1 MFSLRL
7 INATVRLLKQSVV
20 MALITVSTKKDIS
33 HGYSQMISVK
43 LFTFSCCFIPLFNK
57 RCEMFS

>member
-20 MALITVSTKKDIS
+20 MALITVSTKKRHQSWI
-33 HGYSQMISVK
+33 
-43 LFTFSCCFIPLFNK
+43 FTNDF
-57 RCEMFS
+57 CEIVYFFMLLHPIV

>member
-20 MALITVSTKKDIS
+20 MALITVSTKKTSVMDI
-33 HGYSQMISVK
+33 HK
-43 LFTFSCCFIPLFNK
+43 
-57 RCEMFS
+57 